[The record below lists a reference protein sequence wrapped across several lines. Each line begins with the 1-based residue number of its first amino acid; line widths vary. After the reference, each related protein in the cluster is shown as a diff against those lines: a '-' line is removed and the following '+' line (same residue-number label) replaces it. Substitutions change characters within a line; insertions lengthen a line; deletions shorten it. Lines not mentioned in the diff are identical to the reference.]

1 MSDAKYYRVWNSKTK
16 NSWFVTPDEV
26 SKLKG
31 RTEHY
36 ISTYYYN
43 QNHKDQFD
51 KTRSVKGITDVKTSQ
66 LWFDFDS
73 HTDLNL
79 PKNDAITLIDNLKKK
94 GFSEENIEV
103 YYSSNKGYHVIAKL
117 STELNRKQVENAVE
131 LLGKGLQTL
140 DMSLYDWN
148 QLLRA
153 PSTKNGRTG
162 LYKTQLS
169 IEQLRTLTNDQI
181 KVIAKDENEVKEAA
195 PMELPPELLTI
206 AEVEQ
211 KKPEPL
217 PLLVGD
223 PLRIKEID
231 FNNKPHGWKD
241 YKWAIAQGRF
251 EKGKRNHSMMVI
263 ASTCRALKYGREHTE
278 AICSAAD
285 KLHCQITNDKPMSDT
300 ALENEVLD
308 VVFSSRWNGGQ
319 YSIDNDLELRKYC
332 EVNGFKVEKDE
343 LETQVIGLQ
352 DVNKSFKEFIKNI
365 DKNTIKTGIRELDTA
380 LPITIGMNMGIL
392 GAPSSGKTALAL
404 EILKNTSMTGVVSVI
419 ASLDMHRNRLY
430 EKVLYKVSHEVYNRT
445 LSRDEL
451 YKKVKDDTDD
461 KLIAEVKRQFGNVY
475 FYDRS
480 SPSVEDLRKFV
491 LQVEAQTGQK
501 VKLLMID
508 YFERIGSEITD
519 ATASS
524 LKVAN
529 QIQDLLNDLNLAV
542 ITLVQPNK
550 FSLTGGP
557 DSPILNYSA
566 IKGSSFLS
574 QSFRSIISIWRPF
587 FTPKT
592 KHLDKFLEMAILK
605 NDLGELDHF
614 KFNWDGKTG
623 SITTI
628 SEESEFQYEQFLKE
642 KKEILAP
649 EVDDEEYVGKFRRNS
664 YES

>member
-1 MSDAKYYRVWNSKTK
+1 MASKYYRVWNSKTK
-16 NSWFVTPDEV
+16 NSWFITPDEIP
-26 SKLKG
+26 KLNG
-31 RTEHY
+31 RTEQY
-36 ISTYYYN
+36 VSTYYYN

-51 KTRSVKGITDVKTSQ
+51 KTRSVKGITDVKTDQ

-79 PKNDAITLIDNLKKK
+79 PKNDAITLVENLKKK
-94 GFSEENIEV
+94 GFVDNNIEV
-103 YYSSNKGYHVIAKL
+103 YYSSNKGYHVIVKL
-117 STELNRKQVENAVE
+117 NTELNRKQVENAVKK
-131 LLGKGLQTL
+131 LGKGLDTL
-140 DMSLYDWN
+140 DMSLYDQN

-153 PSTKNGRTG
+153 PSTKNEKTG
-162 LYKTQLS
+162 LYKTQLT
-169 IEQLRTLTNDQI
+169 IDQLNKLTNDEI
-181 KVIAKDENEVKEAA
+181 KKLSVKANEVQYAA
-195 PMELPPELLTI
+195 PTDLPAELLT
-206 AEVEQ
+206 Q
-211 KKPEPL
+211 PEPEEKKVEAL
-217 PLLVGD
+217 PVLTND

-231 FNNKPHGWKD
+231 FTNKPYGWKD
-241 YKWAIAQGRF
+241 YKWSIAQGRF

-278 AICSAAD
+278 AICEAAD
-285 KLHCQITNDKPMSDT
+285 RLHCQITDDKPISEY
-300 ALENEVLD
+300 ALKNEVLD

-319 YSIDNDLELRKYC
+319 YSVENDLELRKYC

-343 LETQVIGLQ
+343 LETPIIGLG

-365 DKNTIKTGIRELDTA
+365 DKNTVKTGIKELDTA

-404 EILKNTSMTGVVSVI
+404 EILKNTSMSGVVSVI

-430 EKVLYKVSHEVYNRT
+430 EKVLYKVSNDVYKRT
-445 LSRDEL
+445 LTRDEL
-451 YKKVKDDTDD
+451 YKKVKEDTDE
-461 KLIAEVKRQFGNVY
+461 KLTAEIQKQFGNVY

-480 SPSVEDLRKFV
+480 SPSVEDLRQFV

-628 SEESEFQYEQFLKE
+628 TEENELQYKDFLNE

-649 EVDDEEYVGKFRRNS
+649 EQSDEDYVKGFRRS
-664 YES
+664 